1 MSGFERR
8 LPFVIL
14 SEAKN
19 LWLLQIPLGFV
30 PTQEYT
36 RGTRFFASLR
46 MTGARGFA
54 YPALCACCT
63 AFWGRWSCWWRTG
76 VGRLLLR
83 QLVVPTAGVPTLP
96 ATPAGP
102 VAQAGSPTPWVPPTA
117 LVGTPIPGAEATL
130 TAAPPLQ
137 MGTLTITNSLGEKVD
152 VRVEIADTGPSQ
164 ELGLMFRPSVP
175 PDAGMLFDFKGETNE
190 GFWMENTILPLSIAF
205 FGQDGTI
212 ISIADM
218 QPLDTS
224 TVYAAAPYYY
234 ALEAN
239 QGFFRAHDINAG
251 DKASFPVNTSA
262 VVPGMPS
269 VGK

>member
-8 LPFVIL
+8 LPFVLL
-14 SEAKN
+14 SKAKN
-19 LWLLQIPLGFV
+19 LAPTDFLGVRTNPRVYARDEILRFAQKDTARRVRV
-30 PTQEYT
+30 P
-36 RGTRFFASLR
+36 R
-46 MTGARGFA
+46 
-54 YPALCACCT
+54 AL
-63 AFWGRWSCWWRTG
+63 
-76 VGRLLLR
+76 RLLCGVLGAL
-83 QLVVPTAGVPTLP
+83 LVLVAYGCGAPAATPTVAVPTAGVPTLP

-102 VAQAGSPTPWVPPTA
+102 VGQAGSPTPWVPPTA

-137 MGTLTITNSLGEKVD
+137 MGTLTITNSLGEKVNM
-152 VRVEIADTGPSQ
+152 RVEIADTGPSQ

-175 PDAGMLFDFKGETNE
+175 PDAGMLFDFKGETNK

-205 FGQDGTI
+205 FGQDGTT

-239 QGFFRAHDINAG
+239 QGFFRAHNINAG

>member
-1 MSGFERR
+1 MFDSERQ
-8 LPFVIL
+8 LPSVIL

-19 LWLLQIPLGFV
+19 LAPTESLGVRTSPRVYARDEILRFAQNDRGERVRGPRALRLMYGILGTLLVLVAYGCGSPAAT
-30 PTQEYT
+30 PT
-36 RGTRFFASLR
+36 S
-46 MTGARGFA
+46 
-54 YPALCACCT
+54 
-63 AFWGRWSCWWRTG
+63 
-76 VGRLLLR
+76 V
-83 QLVVPTAGVPTLP
+83 VPTLP

-102 VAQAGSPTPWVPPTA
+102 VAQAGSPMPWVPPTA

-190 GFWMENTILPLSIAF
+190 CFWMENTILPLSIAF

-218 QPLDTS
+218 QPLDTT
-224 TVYAAAPYYY
+224 TVYAADPYYY